1 MTHISNHGGHQ
12 RSRVITYGPYVMV
25 ILLSIAEILFER
37 AWMHDTYC
45 MSHTVRQPLILV
57 QYDESVEKSTLIV
70 LNSNY
75 YL

>member
-1 MTHISNHGGHQ
+1 M
-12 RSRVITYGPYVMV
+12 ITYGPYVML

-70 LNSNY
+70 
-75 YL
+75 